1 MATSR
6 STAMN
11 PPMILPVMTAVMLL
25 ETERGAVD
33 IRESCVVA
41 AARISVLMSLCAVV
55 GGDSGISGAVV
66 VVVSGGGGNEDDV
79 VLTCI
84 VVTV

>member
-6 STAMN
+6 SIAMN

-25 ETERGAVD
+25 ETERGVHVAISCD
-33 IRESCVVA
+33 IAAESF
-41 AARISVLMSLCAVV
+41 SVLVV
-55 GGDSGISGAVV
+55 SGDSDIAVV
-66 VVVSGGGGNEDDV
+66 VVVDDDDEDDV
-79 VLTCI
+79 MLACV

>member
-6 STAMN
+6 SIAMN

-25 ETERGAVD
+25 ETERGAID

-41 AARISVLMSLCAVV
+41 AAGISVPMCVVV
-55 GGDSGISGAVV
+55 GGDSGISDAVVAVV
-66 VVVSGGGGNEDDV
+66 VDDEDDII
-79 VLTCI
+79 VLACV